1 MLLQNT
7 EEDMRACF
15 YEDIGAA
22 RDVLRLG
29 DMPMP
34 ECGPGDVRVKLATSG
49 VNPVDVKMRAG
60 RKQPWPRII
69 PHSDGAGT
77 IDQIGDGVDKARI
90 GERVWIWNA
99 QWKRPFGTAAEY
111 IVLPSAQAVKLPD
124 GVSFAEG
131 ACLGIPAMTAFH
143 AVELAMRSGKTLL
156 VSGGAGAVGHYAIQF
171 AKLRGAA
178 VITTVSSPDKAKI
191 AHEAG
196 ADHVIDYKT
205 ENVGERVMALTDK
218 RGVDAVVEL
227 NITANAK
234 LLPNVLRPK
243 GSVIVYG
250 IAGPEAVLPAQF
262 CLSNAIG
269 IQFFLVFELDEAERA
284 RAVDGIG
291 AALKSGKLINR
302 VDPRTFSL
310 ADTAAAHEA
319 VEQGA
324 AAKIVVTV

>member
-1 MLLQNT
+1 
-7 EEDMRACF
+7 MRACF

-22 RDVLRLG
+22 RDVLHVG
-29 DMPMP
+29 DIPTP
-34 ECGPGDVRVKLATSG
+34 ECGPGDVRIKLATSG
-49 VNPVDVKMRAG
+49 VNPVDTKIRAG
-60 RKQPWPRII
+60 RKSPWPQVI

-77 IDQIGDGVDKARI
+77 IDQVGDGVDKARV

-111 IVLPSAQAVKLPD
+111 IVLPAAQAVKLPD
-124 GVSFAEG
+124 SVSFAEG

-143 AVELAMRSGKTLL
+143 AVDLAMKSGKTLL
-156 VSGGAGAVGHYAIQF
+156 VSGGAGAVGQYAIQF
-171 AKLRGAA
+171 AKLRGAT
-178 VITTVSSPDKAKI
+178 VLTTVSSPDKAKI
-191 AHEAG
+191 AKEAG

-205 ENVGERVMALTDK
+205 ENVGERVMAATDK

-234 LLPNVLRPK
+234 LLPQVLRPK

-269 IQFFLVFELDEAERA
+269 IQFFLVFDLDDAERA
-284 RAVDGIG
+284 RALDGIN
-291 AALKSGKLINR
+291 AALAQGKLINR
-302 VDPRTFSL
+302 VDPRQFGL
-310 ADTAAAHEA
+310 NDTAAAHEA
-319 VEQGA
+319 VEQGTTG
-324 AAKIVVTV
+324 KVVVTL